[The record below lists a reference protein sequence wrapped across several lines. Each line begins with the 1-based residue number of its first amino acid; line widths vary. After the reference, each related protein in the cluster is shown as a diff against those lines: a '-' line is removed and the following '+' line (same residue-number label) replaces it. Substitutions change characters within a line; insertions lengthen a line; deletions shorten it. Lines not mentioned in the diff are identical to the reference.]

1 MKTFIKEKLKKSDS
15 QINIAWTNI
24 ELLHIKYY
32 LQNISEQILI
42 HNVLKTVEQNRCFD
56 YCI

>member
-42 HNVLKTVEQNRCFD
+42 HNVLKNCRTE
-56 YCI
+56 